1 MLRDSDE
8 ETPEAS
14 TISSHLNPAEVSG
27 PASARSDFLHAQRW
41 APSALKEGQPFR
53 LRRLPSMRS
62 QRGFGPPRAD
72 RQRPNPAACLEPKYA
87 AVSEIQNILESWNRF
102 SAEHNSMR
110 VVRRPPYFTSMFSD
124 ERSSE
129 EICKYFT
136 DVLLSAEF

>member
-53 LRRLPSMRS
+53 LRPLPLIGSP
-62 QRGFGPPRAD
+62 RGLAFRAT
-72 RQRPNPAACLEPKYA
+72 RPQRPNPQL
-87 AVSEIQNILESWNRF
+87 
-102 SAEHNSMR
+102 R
-110 VVRRPPYFTSMFSD
+110 V
-124 ERSSE
+124 
-129 EICKYFT
+129 
-136 DVLLSAEF
+136 LSQVALDRNW